1 FTSLMPAITNVL
13 PFCTFIHGGNVDVTF
28 VQKRHWAQGHWPPH
42 AVAQNDA
49 PGEGLAPHEDVAL
62 AGAVHRPYHHGRLTP
77 GEELRLDPDAMGAL
91 AVAGHGKRIVQLD
104 AESPIG
110 IYNGPTKLDTKTAR
124 FKLHLRAWDGFGSS
138 THQVSR
144 QRLFWNCSKK
154 RVAYRSCRRSMGS
167 ILRNFTGGARRR
179 WKSCRR
185 FSPENP
191 VGKKRRPVT
200 MNASTSSTPKLE
212 GSAPSWIG
220 LKKRAFTL
228 SRDERLQLIDWDR
241 RDLSLA
247 TQAELL
253 GLNRSGLYYKPKPPS
268 EEELALKRAID
279 EIYTEHPYYGS
290 RRITAAL
297 RRQGFVVNR
306 KAVQRH
312 MREMGL
318 EAVYPGP
325 NLSRR
330 SQQHRVYPY
339 LLRGMVITAPNQVW

>member
-1 FTSLMPAITNVL
+1 M
-13 PFCTFIHGGNVDVTF
+13 
-28 VQKRHWAQGHWPPH
+28 
-42 AVAQNDA
+42 
-49 PGEGLAPHEDVAL
+49 
-62 AGAVHRPYHHGRLTP
+62 
-77 GEELRLDPDAMGAL
+77 
-91 AVAGHGKRIVQLD
+91 
-104 AESPIG
+104 
-110 IYNGPTKLDTKTAR
+110 
-124 FKLHLRAWDGFGSS
+124 
-138 THQVSR
+138 
-144 QRLFWNCSKK
+144 
-154 RVAYRSCRRSMGS
+154 
-167 ILRNFTGGARRR
+167 
-179 WKSCRR
+179 
-185 FSPENP
+185 
-191 VGKKRRPVT
+191 
-200 MNASTSSTPKLE
+200 
-212 GSAPSWIG
+212 
-220 LKKRAFTL
+220 

-268 EEELALKRAID
+268 EEGLALKRAID

-312 MREMGL
+312 MREMRL

-339 LLRGMVITAPNQVW
+339 LLRGMVITAPNQVWGTDITYIRLARGWLYLVALLDWHSRYVVSWKLSDSLDVQFVLSAVQDGFAKARPEILNSDQGSQFTSPAYIRLVEGAGVRISMDGRGRAIDNVFTERLWRTLKYEEVYLKDYTSPREARESIATYFDFYNNRRLHQSLDYCTPAEVYYGSQA

>member
-1 FTSLMPAITNVL
+1 
-13 PFCTFIHGGNVDVTF
+13 
-28 VQKRHWAQGHWPPH
+28 
-42 AVAQNDA
+42 
-49 PGEGLAPHEDVAL
+49 
-62 AGAVHRPYHHGRLTP
+62 
-77 GEELRLDPDAMGAL
+77 
-91 AVAGHGKRIVQLD
+91 
-104 AESPIG
+104 
-110 IYNGPTKLDTKTAR
+110 
-124 FKLHLRAWDGFGSS
+124 
-138 THQVSR
+138 
-144 QRLFWNCSKK
+144 
-154 RVAYRSCRRSMGS
+154 
-167 ILRNFTGGARRR
+167 
-179 WKSCRR
+179 
-185 FSPENP
+185 
-191 VGKKRRPVT
+191 
-200 MNASTSSTPKLE
+200 
-212 GSAPSWIG
+212 
-220 LKKRAFTL
+220 L

-339 LLRGMVITAPNQVW
+339 LLRGMVITAPNQVWGTDITYIRLARGWLYLVALLDWHSRYVVSWELSDSLDVQFVLSAVQDGFAKARPEILNSDQGSQFTSPAYIRLVEGAPGQEAGATAEVVGAAGPGGRSQQAGGQGPYPEAAVR

>member
-1 FTSLMPAITNVL
+1 M
-13 PFCTFIHGGNVDVTF
+13 
-28 VQKRHWAQGHWPPH
+28 
-42 AVAQNDA
+42 
-49 PGEGLAPHEDVAL
+49 
-62 AGAVHRPYHHGRLTP
+62 
-77 GEELRLDPDAMGAL
+77 
-91 AVAGHGKRIVQLD
+91 
-104 AESPIG
+104 
-110 IYNGPTKLDTKTAR
+110 
-124 FKLHLRAWDGFGSS
+124 
-138 THQVSR
+138 
-144 QRLFWNCSKK
+144 
-154 RVAYRSCRRSMGS
+154 
-167 ILRNFTGGARRR
+167 
-179 WKSCRR
+179 
-185 FSPENP
+185 
-191 VGKKRRPVT
+191 
-200 MNASTSSTPKLE
+200 
-212 GSAPSWIG
+212 
-220 LKKRAFTL
+220 

-268 EEELALKRAID
+268 EEGLALKRAID

-330 SQQHRVYPY
+330 SQ
-339 LLRGMVITAPNQVW
+339 